1 MLSGADQIGLERGMN
16 TYRSIADW
24 VPETGRAVDVVALG
38 RSGASLCGR
47 TRVGAIK
54 VLIRLGPT
62 PVRPVEGEL
71 FTLEVTARTRET
83 GFWVLEG
90 AIRTPRLNVD
100 ALRLEPL
107 ALLPRTPT
115 DRGDGGSSPGD
126 RTPYELETI
135 VPRVPG
141 FRADGQRAID
151 EIAAFWSSGDAELAE
166 MLAGE
171 LLARDLRC
179 LEAHALLGALFLDG
193 PVEERWTERAL
204 RHYRVGA
211 AIGGLSLAEGF
222 DGTLP
227 WRWRGNR
234 AFLRCLYGYARCLER
249 VGDAGSAR
257 EQFERLLELAPEGPM
272 GVREALDG
280 SRSPEM

>member
-1 MLSGADQIGLERGMN
+1 MN
-16 TYRSIADW
+16 RMPSDCPPA
-24 VPETGRAVDVVALG
+24 PGQAVDVLAVG
-38 RSGASLCGR
+38 RSGNALCGR
-47 TRVGAIK
+47 TLTTSLRVLVRAG
-54 VLIRLGPT
+54 LS

-71 FTLEVTARTRET
+71 FTLDVARRSREG
-83 GFWVLEG
+83 GFWLLEG
-90 AIRTPRLNVD
+90 AIRSPRLD
-100 ALRLEPL
+100 QGALRLEPL
-107 ALLPRTPT
+107 ALLPRAIT
-115 DRGDGGSSPGD
+115 DRPG
-126 RTPYELETI
+126 RRRKKNKMQYELETI

-179 LEAHALLGALFLDG
+179 LEAHALLGAFFLDG